1 MNYEI
6 VGFEMK
12 YWSGVADIWLSPS
25 CLWGGLQ
32 MPFQSRDGIRKTLEQ
47 SPPHVTR
54 LIAVQKT
61 DDRVL
66 GTMSISSMSGR
77 RSHVADVGLLIHE
90 EFQGKG
96 IGGALL
102 RQGIDFAD
110 NWLGLVRLSLMVY
123 TDNKHAIQLYQRTG
137 FETEGILR
145 SVARRNGKLEDALAM
160 ARVKVSGDEA
170 QASFEA
176 SEAAFDVQARRLHA
190 CQTANPADRRS
201 MPTSISLS
209 TASS

>member
-1 MNYEI
+1 MTYEI

-32 MPFQSRDGIRKTLEQ
+32 MPFQSRDAIRKTLEQ
-47 SPPHVTR
+47 SSANVTR
-54 LIAVQKT
+54 LIAVQKE

-66 GTMSISSMSGR
+66 GTISLNAMSGR
-77 RSHVADVGLLIHE
+77 RSHVAELGLLIHE

-102 RQGIDFAD
+102 RQGVDFAD
-110 NWLGLVRLSLMVY
+110 NWLGLLRLSLMVY
-123 TDNKHAIQLYQRTG
+123 TDNKQAIQLYQRAG

-160 ARVKVSGDEA
+160 ARVVEA
-170 QASFEA
+170 QA
-176 SEAAFDVQARRLHA
+176 
-190 CQTANPADRRS
+190 CQTPNPAERRS